1 MKFEEALSPSPEAE
15 YPDSQDVNASLNQP
29 QSSTDD
35 TRPERFGKLYIH
47 VKNAKDL
54 ANNGSADTTANPF
67 VRCYLVPDVDV
78 GGKRKTSIGTGTT
91 QTSAWD
97 EQYCYDKVNLDDLCT
112 QRALE
117 VSLWDSNRQGANN
130 FVGALRLGPAEE
142 KRPGGL
148 HSSGGDASHWED
160 MLANT
165 GEWVECWHDL
175 RPSMMTPSKEQTS
188 KLVNGSEELEKYNTS
203 PNEEVRTKK
212 VRAILCYVWCP
223 HVRKCCF

>member
-1 MKFEEALSPSPEAE
+1 MKFEEALLSKSPSPEAE
-15 YPDSQDVNASLNQP
+15 SPDSQDVNASLNQP

-78 GGKRKTSIGTGTT
+78 GGKRKTSIGTGT
-91 QTSAWD
+91 QTSVWD

-203 PNEEVRTKK
+203 PNEEVKTK
-212 VRAILCYVWCP
+212 VN
-223 HVRKCCF
+223 